1 MKKSIIRTMII
12 ISTCAIVVFAVFA
25 VISISGSSRALKS
38 VIKERAYYEAVKCA
52 NQLSMIF
59 ENAEGA
65 VDTMTTVA
73 ENEFDLNAFYNDA
86 GYLNKYMNE
95 LSPII
100 KESLLYVE
108 DAAGLYLTFNPD
120 LTDYRETYEI
130 WYSLDESGKPVY
142 TDATRNG
149 IFLEAFFDYEAPH
162 MQYYFK
168 AAKAA
173 GKGIWE
179 GPGYDPD
186 IEKSV
191 LTYSKAVY
199 VEDVLIGVVGVDIYD
214 NDTVDIISRME
225 VENDGKVFLLDENY
239 EQMVSSQKGI
249 NVDKEV
255 WSGCRNYMGSREK
268 GSINIKVDDNKE
280 YLISYSI
287 LSNGWYLA
295 ILSDKD
301 ACFQPVTINRN
312 LIIILSIIM
321 VILVIFVA
329 YFAINKFAG
338 PVKKAT
344 VLLKQMEMET
354 ETEGITKERLKNEEN
369 IEKLVQ
375 IQIENQRK
383 KDLIYAHQS
392 RLAQAGEMLSGI
404 IHQWKQPL
412 NKLSI
417 ILGNLRDARNFGE
430 LTDGELERSI
440 ERSEEIITS
449 MAETINEFRAYLEP
463 DREKEFFEI
472 SKVLNSVIDL
482 VEDKLTI
489 NNIVVNVTYDREY
502 KTYGYRN
509 ALYHILLNI
518 ITNAIEALEENEAG
532 HRYIKISVEQCI
544 QKEKMIQISIYNNG
558 GHISESV
565 EKELFASYVTTKA
578 QKGGSG
584 LGLAISKNLVEQSMG
599 GSIELENKDEGVLCT
614 IYIEESEKN
623 DEE

>member
-1 MKKSIIRTMII
+1 
-12 ISTCAIVVFAVFA
+12 
-25 VISISGSSRALKS
+25 
-38 VIKERAYYEAVKCA
+38 
-52 NQLSMIF
+52 
-59 ENAEGA
+59 
-65 VDTMTTVA
+65 
-73 ENEFDLNAFYNDA
+73 
-86 GYLNKYMNE
+86 
-95 LSPII
+95 
-100 KESLLYVE
+100 
-108 DAAGLYLTFNPD
+108 
-120 LTDYRETYEI
+120 
-130 WYSLDESGKPVY
+130 
-142 TDATRNG
+142 
-149 IFLEAFFDYEAPH
+149 
-162 MQYYFK
+162 
-168 AAKAA
+168 
-173 GKGIWE
+173 
-179 GPGYDPD
+179 
-186 IEKSV
+186 
-191 LTYSKAVY
+191 
-199 VEDVLIGVVGVDIYD
+199 
-214 NDTVDIISRME
+214 
-225 VENDGKVFLLDENY
+225 
-239 EQMVSSQKGI
+239 
-249 NVDKEV
+249 
-255 WSGCRNYMGSREK
+255 MGNREK

-301 ACFQPVTINRN
+301 ACFRPVTINRN

-354 ETEGITKERLKNEEN
+354 EAEGITKERLKNEEN

-430 LTDGELERSI
+430 LTDEDLERSI
-440 ERSEEIITS
+440 ERSEEIITYMS
-449 MAETINEFRAYLEP
+449 ETINEFRAYLEP

-489 NNIVVNVTYDREY
+489 NNIMVNVIYDREY

-544 QKEKMIQISIYNNG
+544 QKEKMIQISIYKQRRAYIRKMLRKIVY
-558 GHISESV
+558 IS
-565 EKELFASYVTTKA
+565 
-578 QKGGSG
+578 
-584 LGLAISKNLVEQSMG
+584 M
-599 GSIELENKDEGVLCT
+599 
-614 IYIEESEKN
+614 
-623 DEE
+623 

>member
-1 MKKSIIRTMII
+1 M
-12 ISTCAIVVFAVFA
+12 
-25 VISISGSSRALKS
+25 
-38 VIKERAYYEAVKCA
+38 
-52 NQLSMIF
+52 
-59 ENAEGA
+59 
-65 VDTMTTVA
+65 
-73 ENEFDLNAFYNDA
+73 
-86 GYLNKYMNE
+86 
-95 LSPII
+95 
-100 KESLLYVE
+100 
-108 DAAGLYLTFNPD
+108 
-120 LTDYRETYEI
+120 
-130 WYSLDESGKPVY
+130 
-142 TDATRNG
+142 
-149 IFLEAFFDYEAPH
+149 
-162 MQYYFK
+162 
-168 AAKAA
+168 
-173 GKGIWE
+173 
-179 GPGYDPD
+179 
-186 IEKSV
+186 
-191 LTYSKAVY
+191 
-199 VEDVLIGVVGVDIYD
+199 EDVLIGVVGVDIYN

-255 WSGCRNYMGSREK
+255 WSRCRNYMGNREK

-301 ACFQPVTINRN
+301 ACFRPVTINRN

-354 ETEGITKERLKNEEN
+354 EAEGITKERLKNEEN

-430 LTDGELERSI
+430 LTDE
-440 ERSEEIITS
+440 
-449 MAETINEFRAYLEP
+449 
-463 DREKEFFEI
+463 
-472 SKVLNSVIDL
+472 DL
-482 VEDKLTI
+482 
-489 NNIVVNVTYDREY
+489 
-502 KTYGYRN
+502 
-509 ALYHILLNI
+509 
-518 ITNAIEALEENEAG
+518 EAG
-532 HRYIKISVEQCI
+532 Q
-544 QKEKMIQISIYNNG
+544 
-558 GHISESV
+558 
-565 EKELFASYVTTKA
+565 
-578 QKGGSG
+578 
-584 LGLAISKNLVEQSMG
+584 
-599 GSIELENKDEGVLCT
+599 
-614 IYIEESEKN
+614 
-623 DEE
+623 